1 MSAVKIVVSG
11 KFLDYDDEFLPSFR
25 NPRAVEML
33 NARLPRDIRVFS
45 YECALSAVIVD
56 TRVSNGFN
64 PHLNSYSRIYSYYL
78 PLSTLS
84 RIPSSPR

>member
-1 MSAVKIVVSG
+1 MKIVVSG

-25 NPRAVEML
+25 NPLAVERL
-33 NARLPRDIRVFS
+33 NSILPADIRVFS
-45 YECALSAVIVD
+45 CWCASVPVIVD
-56 TRVSNGFN
+56 TRISNGFN

-84 RIPSSPR
+84 RNPLSPP